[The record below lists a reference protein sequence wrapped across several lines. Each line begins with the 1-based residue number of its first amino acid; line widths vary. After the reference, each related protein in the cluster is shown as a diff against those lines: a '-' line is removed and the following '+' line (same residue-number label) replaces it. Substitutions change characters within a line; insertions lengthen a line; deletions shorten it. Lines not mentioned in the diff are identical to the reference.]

1 MDFSA
6 EELMDELTR
15 INALMRDAVRHAG
28 QGVNPEL
35 ERQLDACLR
44 SLRPMLGADDFTVAA
59 DAIEAA
65 KRVMT
70 AADPGAPLLMLGM
83 AQKTLAG
90 VLRRRALS
98 IPVAAAAPVRR
109 REPRDPLAA

>member
-1 MDFSA
+1 MDYA
-6 EELMDELTR
+6 ADELMDELTR
-15 INALMRDAVRHAG
+15 INTLMRDAVRHAG

-70 AADPGAPLLMLGM
+70 SADPGAPLLMLGM
-83 AQKTLAG
+83 AQKTLTG
-90 VLRRRALS
+90 VLRRQARNLRLRT
-98 IPVAAAAPVRR
+98 AA
-109 REPRDPLAA
+109 

>member
-1 MDFSA
+1 MDFAA

-15 INALMRDAVRHAG
+15 INTLMHDAVRHAG

-44 SLRPMLGADDFTVAA
+44 SLRPTLGADDFVVAA

-65 KRVMT
+65 KRVMA

-83 AQKTLAG
+83 AQKTLNG
-90 VLRRRALS
+90 MLRRQARNQRLRA
-98 IPVAAAAPVRR
+98 A
-109 REPRDPLAA
+109 

>member
-1 MDFSA
+1 MDYA
-6 EELMDELTR
+6 ADELMDELTR
-15 INALMRDAVRHAG
+15 INTLVRDAVRHAG
-28 QGVNPEL
+28 RGVNPEL

-44 SLRPMLGADDFTVAA
+44 SLRPMLAADDFIVAA

-83 AQKTLAG
+83 AQKTLTG
-90 VLRRRALS
+90 VLRRQARNQRVRS
-98 IPVAAAAPVRR
+98 AA
-109 REPRDPLAA
+109 

>member
-1 MDFSA
+1 MDFA
-6 EELMDELTR
+6 ADELMDELTR
-15 INALMRDAVRHAG
+15 INALMHDAVRQAG

-44 SLRPMLGADDFTVAA
+44 SLRPMLGADDFNVAA

-65 KRVMT
+65 KRVTT

-83 AQKTLAG
+83 AQKTLNG
-90 VLRRRALS
+90 MLRRQARNQRLRA
-98 IPVAAAAPVRR
+98 A
-109 REPRDPLAA
+109 